1 MNNIISWVTANFAS
15 IVAIAGAIVMLARVI
30 VKITP
35 SPADDSIL
43 EKVVSVLKTLGLHIG
58 DK

>member
-1 MNNIISWVTANFAS
+1 MNNIISWITANFAS
-15 IVAIAGAIVMLARVI
+15 IVAIAGAVVMLARVI

>member
-15 IVAIAGAIVMLARVI
+15 IVAIAGATVMLARVI
-30 VKITP
+30 VKVTP

-43 EKVVSVLKTLGLHIG
+43 EKIVGFLKAIGLHIG

>member
-1 MNNIISWVTANFAS
+1 MNNIISFVTANFAS
-15 IVAIAGAIVMLARVI
+15 IVAIAGAVVMLARVI